1 MLRDSKL
8 FALEVASV
16 ISMFDVIITCVDES
30 TDA

>member
-8 FALEVASV
+8 FGLEVASV

-30 TDA
+30 RDA

>member
-1 MLRDSKL
+1 MLRNSKL
-8 FALEVASV
+8 PGLEAASV